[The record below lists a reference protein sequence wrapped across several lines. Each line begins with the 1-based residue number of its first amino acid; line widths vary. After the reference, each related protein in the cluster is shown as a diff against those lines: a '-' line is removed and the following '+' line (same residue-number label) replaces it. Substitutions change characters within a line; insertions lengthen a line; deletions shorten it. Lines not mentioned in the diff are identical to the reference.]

1 MRERKQDE
9 RNQSWQVFRDIIAR
23 RNYSDKILEVAVGTL
38 GTKGPIDMIHFQFG
52 LDATGRQWHSA
63 GLSMFRGLL
72 AKVGV
77 LARWYIGRVDN
88 TYSELLDN
96 TPPFRTR
103 VRVLKVTTTTSS
115 PSAAKYINEFKE
127 TSRIMRKTNA
137 FYNFARV
144 IFAITNV
151 TNNSQT

>member
-1 MRERKQDE
+1 MTNISKYY
-9 RNQSWQVFRDIIAR
+9 IAR
-23 RNYSDKILEVAVGTL
+23 RNYSDKILEVTIGTL

-103 VRVLKVTTTTSS
+103 FWVRVLKVTTTTSS
-115 PSAAKYINEFKE
+115 PPAAKYIGKFKE
-127 TSRIMRKTNA
+127 ASQVMKRANA
-137 FYNFARV
+137 FYNFACIIRNYN
-144 IFAITNV
+144 ITDK
-151 TNNSQT
+151 S